1 MNDLILFAKA
11 FNDAT
16 RVRIVAALR
25 GGELRGCGSRVGEVC
40 VCELTEALE
49 LSQSTLSSHLQ
60 VIRQAGLVS
69 TRKRGKWIYYDL
81 EPSQIAL
88 IDTLFEAH
96 KAAMKTD
103 KRLQR
108 DAQRLQQRLK
118 MRKNGCCVVGFA
130 PATGE
135 SAPEGSAIEEKAKA

>member
-1 MNDLILFAKA
+1 MNDLVLFAKA
-11 FNDAT
+11 LSDPT

-25 GGELRGCGSRVGEVC
+25 ARELC

-69 TRKRGKWIYYDL
+69 TRKLGKWIYYDL
-81 EPSQIAL
+81 EAGHSAILDAL
-88 IDTLFEAH
+88 FAAH
-96 KAAMKTD
+96 DSALKID

-108 DAQRLQQRLK
+108 DAKRLRERIA
-118 MRKNGCCVVGFA
+118 MRENGCCVVGFA
-130 PATGE
+130 VSSTRSDTKDDA
-135 SAPEGSAIEEKAKA
+135 